1 MTPMTPMTPI
11 NALGWVAGVMGKDK
25 SFRNNPILG
34 SERLNRL
41 GLHKNRVALADRLN
55 EMRRAVTGIGMPV
68 QDRADYDENGFI
80 LRENFLP
87 AAEFEALRAELYEQD
102 LPAREMRQGQT
113 VTRMIPLSVGTQGLM
128 PVATS
133 VVRGRELNRM
143 SHYVAGRSGA
153 VVAFVQTVL
162 AEPSK
167 QPADPQTA
175 LHADT
180 FHSTAKYWL
189 FLHDVGEE
197 DGPFIFVPG
206 SHRVTPERLAWE
218 YEQSLG
224 ARKDPR
230 LHHSLGSFRIAPN
243 ELAALGYGAP
253 QRMVV
258 KANTLIVAD
267 TFAFHS
273 RAPSTKATTRVE
285 LHGYLRRNPFAPWNG
300 MDVTGLPGI
309 KNRQLDLF
317 HGYSDWQAKRKGRE
331 PFWQNVGRIRVDAEA
346 QI

>member
-1 MTPMTPMTPI
+1 MTPMTPI
-11 NALGWVAGVMGKDK
+11 HAVGWMAGVMGKDK

-34 SERLNRL
+34 NVRLNEM
-41 GLHKNRVALADRLN
+41 GLHRGRVALADRLN
-55 EMRRAVTGIGMPV
+55 GMRRKFTGLAVPA
-68 QDRADYDENGFI
+68 ADCAQYDANGFV
-80 LRENFLP
+80 LHEDYLP
-87 AAEFEALRAELYEQD
+87 AEQFEALRAELFTNP

-113 VTRMIPLSVGTQGLM
+113 VTRMVPLTIGTQALM

-133 VVRGRELNRM
+133 VVRAAPLNQL

-153 VVAFVQTVL
+153 VVGFVQTVI

-167 QPADPQTA
+167 KKADPQTA

-189 FLHDVGEE
+189 FLHDVSEE

-206 SHRVTPERLAWE
+206 SHRLTPERLAWE

-224 ARKDPR
+224 ARNDPR
-230 LHHSLGSFRIAPN
+230 LHHSLGSFRIAPD
-243 ELAALGYGAP
+243 ELAALGYGQP
-253 QRMVV
+253 RRMAV

-273 RAPSTKATTRVE
+273 RAPSDKPTTRVE

-300 MDVTGLPGI
+300 MDITALPGI

-317 HGYSDWQAKRKGRE
+317 HGYSDWKAKRRNKL
-331 PFWQNVGRIRVDAEA
+331 PFWKDVGAVAVDAPA
-346 QI
+346 QT

>member
-1 MTPMTPMTPI
+1 MTPMTPI
-11 NALGWVAGVMGKDK
+11 NAVGWMAGVLGKDK

-34 SERLNRL
+34 SERLNRM
-41 GLHKNRVALADRLN
+41 GLHRSRVATADAMN
-55 EMRRAVTGIGMPV
+55 AMRRKLTGQSLPAE
-68 QDRADYDENGFI
+68 DRAAYDADGFVLKENY
-80 LRENFLP
+80 LP
-87 AAEFEALRAELYEQD
+87 ADQFEALRHELYTQD

-113 VTRMIPLSVGTQGLM
+113 VTRMVPLSIGTQDLM

-133 VVRGRELNRM
+133 VVRARYLNQL

-153 VVAFVQTVL
+153 VIAFVQTVI

-167 QPADPQTA
+167 KPADPQTA

-206 SHRVTPERLAWE
+206 SHRLTPERLAWE

-230 LHHSLGSFRIAPN
+230 LHHSLGSFRIAPS
-243 ELAALGYGAP
+243 ELSALGYGQP
-253 QRMVV
+253 RRMAV

-273 RAPSTKATTRVE
+273 RAPSDKPTTRIE

-300 MDVTGLPGI
+300 MDVTALPGI

-317 HGYSDWQAKRKGRE
+317 HGYSDWKAKRAGKL
-331 PFWQNVGRIRVDAEA
+331 PFWKDVGRIKVDAAA
-346 QI
+346 QT